1 MSLRMAALGLLAQHP
16 GSGYDLLKRF
26 EKSMANVW
34 PATQSQLYG
43 ELNKLAAAGLIEVST
58 IGPRGRK
65 EYRVTPQGRVE
76 LVRWIADPQDDPPDR
91 STELLRIFL
100 LSEVPRDQAREHLA
114 ALAADAESEVARLK
128 ELEASIRWADT
139 DEDLYAHAALEYGL
153 RANAMRAEWAHWLGK
168 TIDNR

>member
-43 ELNKLAAAGLIEVST
+43 ELNKLAAAHLIEVT
-58 IGPRGRK
+58 AIGPRGRK
-65 EYRVTPQGRVE
+65 EYRVTPDGRAE
-76 LVRWIADPQDDPPDR
+76 LVRWIANPQDDPPDR
-91 STELLRIFL
+91 SAELLRVFL
-100 LSEVPRDQAREHLA
+100 LGEVPRDQAREHLA
-114 ALAADAESEVARLK
+114 TLAADAESEVARLK
-128 ELEASIRWADT
+128 ELEASIRWGDT